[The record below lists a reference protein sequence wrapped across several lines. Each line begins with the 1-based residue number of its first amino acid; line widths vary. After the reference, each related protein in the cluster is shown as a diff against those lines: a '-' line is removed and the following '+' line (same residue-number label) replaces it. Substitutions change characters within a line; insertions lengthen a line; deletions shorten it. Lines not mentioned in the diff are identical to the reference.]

1 MQCFRK
7 VKVDPVDSPVVQAP
21 VDCSSTPLTASLM
34 HQAERIRALTGDSEL
49 AAMFLKCMRNTLETT
64 LTREEGGTTFVIT
77 GDIPAMWLRD
87 SSAQMRPFLR
97 LLTPQGEMHDIIAG
111 LVQRQFECV
120 ALDSYANAFN
130 REPNGAAYNPEDA
143 CENPWIWERKYE
155 VDSLAFPVQLA
166 HQLWQRTGRT
176 EIFSDLVHEG
186 FRTIV
191 AQWRVEQDHEANS
204 EYRFVRQTDLPSETL
219 SRDGLGPA
227 TAVTG
232 MTWAG
237 FRPSDDACVYSFNIP
252 GNHFARLALLHIA
265 QIADDVYRDTALADG
280 ARALAAEINVGIQ
293 QHGVVSHPEHGDM
306 YAFEVDGLGGKL
318 LMDDSNMPSLLSLPL
333 TADVSVEDPLYQ
345 ATRKFILSQENPF
358 FHEGTHA
365 QGIGSPHTP
374 PGYIWPIALAVQGL
388 TAETREEKWEILQTL
403 RDTTG
408 GTGFMHEGFDPDD
421 PAQFTRPWFS
431 WANSMF
437 CELLLDYCGVE

>member
-1 MQCFRK
+1 M
-7 VKVDPVDSPVVQAP
+7 DSHVVQAP

-34 HQAERIRALTGDSEL
+34 DQAERIRALTGDSEL

-64 LTREEGGTTFVIT
+64 LTREADGTTFVIT

-111 LVQRQFECV
+111 LVKRQFACV

-130 REPNGAAYNPEDA
+130 REPNGASYDPEDA

-191 AQWRVEQDHEANS
+191 AQWRLEQDHEANS
-204 EYRFVRQTDLPSETL
+204 EYRFVRQTELPSETL
-219 SRDGLGPA
+219 SRAGLGPA

-237 FRPSDDACVYSFNIP
+237 FRPSDDACIYSYNIP

-265 QIADDVYRDTALADG
+265 EIATAVYADPVLAGD
-280 ARALAAEINVGIQ
+280 AATLAAEIAAGIEKY
-293 QHGVVSHPEHGDM
+293 GVVNHPEFGDI
-306 YAFEVDGLGGKL
+306 YAFEVDGLGNTL

-333 TADVSVEDPLYQ
+333 TGAVEATDPLYQ
-345 ATRKFILSQENPF
+345 ATRDFILSPGNPF
-358 FHEGTHA
+358 FHSGSQAE
-365 QGIGSPHTP
+365 GIGSPHTP
-374 PGYIWPIALAVQGL
+374 PGYIWHIALAVQGL
-388 TAETREEKWEILQTL
+388 TATTREEKWAILQTM
-403 RDTTG
+403 RDTTA
-408 GTGFMHEGFDPDD
+408 GTGFMHEGFDPND
-421 PAQFTRPWFS
+421 PQQFTRPWFS

-437 CELLLDYCGVE
+437 CELLLDYCETP